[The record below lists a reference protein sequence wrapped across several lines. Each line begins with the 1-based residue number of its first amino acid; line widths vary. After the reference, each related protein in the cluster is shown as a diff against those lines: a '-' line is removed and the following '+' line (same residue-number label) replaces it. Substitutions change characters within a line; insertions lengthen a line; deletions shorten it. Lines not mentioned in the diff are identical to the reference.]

1 MVFAA
6 GLSLIS
12 ANPTARAAA
21 HAPCGAPP
29 MTQQPPFQISGQTVR
44 GKRLGTELGFPTAN
58 LRYPHMPS
66 LPPNGVYV
74 ALAEIDGARYVA
86 ILNQGHHPTAP
97 EGQPTIE
104 THLLGFAGG
113 DLYGRQLTLTYLAW
127 LRPEK
132 RFPTLEALKA
142 QLRADAAAAR
152 DWAAQNGLAAEGT
165 PAPAPR
171 AAEGATPR

>member
-1 MVFAA
+1 MTE
-6 GLSLIS
+6 SL
-12 ANPTARAAA
+12 
-21 HAPCGAPP
+21 
-29 MTQQPPFQISGQTVR
+29 PFRISGQTVR

-58 LRYPHMPS
+58 LRYPRAPS

-74 ALAEIDGARYVA
+74 ALAEVGGMRYIA

-127 LRPEK
+127 LRPER
-132 RFPTLEALKA
+132 RFPSLDALKA
-142 QLRADAAAAR
+142 QLGADVAAASA
-152 DWAAQNGLAAEGT
+152 WAAQHGLPAQGAPLAE
-165 PAPAPR
+165 PR
-171 AAEGATPR
+171 AALDPHTNETSVEAGFQTPL